1 MDNWTFNNPTKVKL
15 VETLSYLGVSRNL
28 MIQSTEITYFLS
40 IEQLETIYENLS
52 KKQKKAK
59 PGRVILEIID
69 FKKNYP
75 E

>member
-40 IEQLETIYENLS
+40 IEQLESIYENLS
-52 KKQKKAK
+52 KKQMEKFWLM
-59 PGRVILEIID
+59 REICGQME
-69 FKKNYP
+69 NL
-75 E
+75 

>member
-1 MDNWTFNNPTKVKL
+1 
-15 VETLSYLGVSRNL
+15 

-40 IEQLETIYENLS
+40 IEQLESIYENLS